1 MLTFQTAIPT
11 HLITGFLG
19 VGKTTL
25 IRSWLRQKPADE
37 HWAVLVNEFGAV
49 GIDDAFLDTAGD
61 DNGLTTLR
69 QVAGGCM
76 CCAAGL
82 PFQVALNDL
91 IRRAK
96 PDRLLIEPT
105 GLGHPEQLLVQLSEY
120 KGVLS
125 LGASV
130 GLLDARVLTDERYT
144 KHPIYLEQLD
154 IADVLVANKSDR
166 YDETDLRR
174 LDAFLAQHGWQNKP
188 LLLANHGDLPL
199 DVLRQ
204 PAKPRP
210 AAAPSALRAQQKPS
224 DDMWQAGTPDFSATD
239 LLCTPNQRDGFYSL
253 GWQLHPKRLF
263 SREALLAWLISIP
276 AERIKG
282 VLITD
287 QGIIGVNQV
296 GTDIQVIAIDE
307 VGHSRLECIH
317 ASPLDERRLTEQLV
331 NCLVP

>member
-1 MLTFQTAIPT
+1 
-11 HLITGFLG
+11 
-19 VGKTTL
+19 
-25 IRSWLRQKPADE
+25 
-37 HWAVLVNEFGAV
+37 
-49 GIDDAFLDTAGD
+49 
-61 DNGLTTLR
+61 
-69 QVAGGCM
+69 M

-91 IRRAK
+91 IRRAR

-105 GLGHPEQLLVQLSEY
+105 GLGHPEQLLMQLSEY

-125 LGASV
+125 LGASI

-144 KHPIYLEQLD
+144 RHPIFLEQLN

-166 YDETDLRR
+166 YNETDLRH
-174 LDAFLAQHGWQNKP
+174 LDAFLAQHGWQNRP
-188 LLLANHGDLPL
+188 LFLANHGDLPL

-204 PAKPRP
+204 PARQRSAP
-210 AAAPSALRAQQKPS
+210 APSALRARQEPES
-224 DDMWQAGTPDFSATD
+224 DIWQASTPDFSASD
-239 LLCTPNQRDGFYSL
+239 LVCTPNQRDGFYSL
-253 GWQLHPKRLF
+253 GWQLHPRRLF
-263 SREALLAWLISIP
+263 RREALLAWLISMP

-296 GTDIQVIAIDE
+296 GADIQTFAIDE

-317 ASPLDERRLTEQLV
+317 SSPLDEALLTGQLID
-331 NCLVP
+331 CLAP